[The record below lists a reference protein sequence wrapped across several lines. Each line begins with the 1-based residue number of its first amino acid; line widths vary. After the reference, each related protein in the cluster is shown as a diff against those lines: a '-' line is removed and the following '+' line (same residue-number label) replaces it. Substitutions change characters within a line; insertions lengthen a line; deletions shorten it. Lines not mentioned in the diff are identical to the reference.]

1 MKYLEL
7 TFADPAQNLAL
18 DEALLDAS
26 EKDSD
31 EGVLRIW
38 EPQTY
43 FIVLGYSNR
52 VNKEVDVAAC
62 RENGIP
68 IFRRF
73 SGGGAVLQGPGCLN
87 YTLVLKNP
95 HAGVIGDIGEAYTTV
110 LKRHQILFQRLLGK
124 KVQIEGISDLAVDGQ
139 KFSGNAQ
146 HRRHRHVLVHGSFLL
161 SLNLVLV
168 EACLRIPS
176 RQPRYRE
183 NRSHKTFLK
192 NLHLDNKMIREGL
205 KQEWRADCQPFEIPY
220 GAIDE
225 LVKKRYAQFSWN
237 QKF

>member
-1 MKYLEL
+1 MKCLEL
-7 TFADPAQNLAL
+7 SFADPAQNLAC
-18 DEALLDAS
+18 DEALLDAC

-43 FIVLGYSNR
+43 FVVLGYSNR
-52 VNKEVDVAAC
+52 VDKEVNVSAC

-87 YTLVLKNP
+87 YTIVLKNP
-95 HAGVIGDIGEAYTTV
+95 HAGGIGDIGEAYMRV
-110 LKRHQILFQRLLGK
+110 LKRHQICFQRLLGE
-124 KVQIEGISDLAVDGQ
+124 KVQIEGISDLAIGGQ

-146 HRRHRHVLVHGSFLL
+146 HRRHHHVLVHGSFLI
-161 SLNLVLV
+161 SLNLALI

-176 RQPRYRE
+176 RQPPYRG
-183 NRSHKTFLK
+183 NRSHETFLR
-192 NLHLDNKMIREGL
+192 NLYIDNEMIRGGL
-205 KQEWRADCQPFEIPY
+205 KEEWRIDCQLHEIPY
-220 GAIDE
+220 LEIDE